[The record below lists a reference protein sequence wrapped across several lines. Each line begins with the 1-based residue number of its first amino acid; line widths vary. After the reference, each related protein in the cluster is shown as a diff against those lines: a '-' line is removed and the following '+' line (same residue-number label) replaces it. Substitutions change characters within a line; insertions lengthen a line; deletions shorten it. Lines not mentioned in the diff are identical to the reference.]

1 MIQLDR
7 VDYWVIIIY
16 TVLIGLLT
24 LAVPLA
30 AQALVNTI

>member
-1 MIQLDR
+1 
-7 VDYWVIIIY
+7 VVIIIY

-30 AQALVNTI
+30 AQALVNTIAAGES